1 MAYFTR
7 SHFRARSIRAV
18 RTVRYLIFL
27 DEYIDT
33 MMTKALERS
42 ETETNFENEQDK
54 IFIEMP
60 IPRTLSEIGFL
71 QAEKDIREGKQGT
84 GSTLYGIVT
93 GMKSDMSG
101 ASEQPRILE
110 GKEVSENVEEVGEP
124 EEKPE
129 EEQEEVKEEVLE
141 VEQVWIHPKDRPTL
155 TKEERKANQKLVKE
169 QQVGHS

>member
-1 MAYFTR
+1 
-7 SHFRARSIRAV
+7 
-18 RTVRYLIFL
+18 
-27 DEYIDT
+27 
-33 MMTKALERS
+33 MTKALDRS
-42 ETETNFENEQDK
+42 ESETDFENEQDK

-101 ASEQPRILE
+101 ASEKPSILE
-110 GKEVSENVEEVGEP
+110 QKEETFEELKTEVEEV
-124 EEKPE
+124 
-129 EEQEEVKEEVLE
+129 QEEVLE
-141 VEQVWIHPKDRPTL
+141 VEQVWIHPKDRPTI

-169 QQVGHS
+169 QQVISS

>member
-1 MAYFTR
+1 
-7 SHFRARSIRAV
+7 
-18 RTVRYLIFL
+18 
-27 DEYIDT
+27 
-33 MMTKALERS
+33 MMTKALDRS
-42 ETETNFENEQDK
+42 ETETEFENEQDK

-110 GKEVSENVEEVGEP
+110 AKDEAEGDEGRSEVVEEA
-124 EEKPE
+124 
-129 EEQEEVKEEVLE
+129 QEEVLE
-141 VEQVWIHPKDRPTL
+141 VEQVWIHPKDRPTV

-169 QQVGHS
+169 QQVSSLSHN

>member
-1 MAYFTR
+1 MGKKNFSLR
-7 SHFRARSIRAV
+7 
-18 RTVRYLIFL
+18 IFNIVL

-33 MMTKALERS
+33 MMTKALDRS
-42 ETETNFENEQDK
+42 EAETEFENEQDK

-93 GMKSDMSG
+93 GMKADMSG

-110 GKEVSENVEEVGEP
+110 KNEDMNEEKEIEKVNEEQSEDIEEVE
-124 EEKPE
+124 
-129 EEQEEVKEEVLE
+129 EEVLE
-141 VEQVWIHPKDRPTL
+141 VEKVWIHPKDRPTVS
-155 TKEERKANQKLVKE
+155 KEERKANQKLVKE
-169 QQVGHS
+169 QQVSLNFA

>member
-1 MAYFTR
+1 
-7 SHFRARSIRAV
+7 
-18 RTVRYLIFL
+18 
-27 DEYIDT
+27 
-33 MMTKALERS
+33 MTKALDRS
-42 ETETNFENEQDK
+42 EIETDFENEQDK

-101 ASEQPRILE
+101 ASEKPRILE
-110 GKEVSENVEEVGEP
+110 QKEETFEELKTEIEEIVEEA
-124 EEKPE
+124 
-129 EEQEEVKEEVLE
+129 QEEVLE
-141 VEQVWIHPKDRPTL
+141 VEQVWIHPKDRPTI

-169 QQVGHS
+169 QQVISS